1 MTRADR
7 SKTQD
12 TTPAPAETVAATP
25 AGRVVPRRTARSLD
39 DMQET
44 PSPLVDDQGR
54 LLEQA
59 LKTRSRRRRRSGSA
73 EEQPQG
79 NVRPAVGSGDAT
91 GAPAV
96 DALLFQVICES
107 GPGREVQI
115 PQQLDGCP
123 GLWNSQVSSGTVPV
137 GIGSLQDDADR
148 QESAVTADLIAARL
162 SELLNEHFEQLGA
175 ALQSQLAGG
184 LEQLLVAGVSAL
196 PARSAADL
204 QPVNSVKAAAT
215 PSAESV
221 VPRSAPR
228 EPVGAASRNL
238 SRSWEEIRQELFDE
252 VERKSEAG
260 YLADLPIELPTE
272 PAPPTGMRDA
282 VFSPEEG
289 GYVPADFSPSD
300 DLVLT
305 EIPQHGEL
313 EAMSADELRALLQQ
327 RESLMARL
335 IYRLRCREETRLN
348 LLTLDQLRT
357 MQRELPV
364 ELATLIESSVRRS
377 DNLTRLGELEL
388 AFERARLAREK
399 NNLQQSRQLM
409 DVLAKQLGFTVN
421 SDGTLV
427 RQAESQPRTG
437 SRRWLGKLGF
447 GQQVRE

>member
-1 MTRADR
+1 
-7 SKTQD
+7 
-12 TTPAPAETVAATP
+12 
-25 AGRVVPRRTARSLD
+25 
-39 DMQET
+39 
-44 PSPLVDDQGR
+44 
-54 LLEQA
+54 
-59 LKTRSRRRRRSGSA
+59 
-73 EEQPQG
+73 
-79 NVRPAVGSGDAT
+79 
-91 GAPAV
+91 
-96 DALLFQVICES
+96 
-107 GPGREVQI
+107 
-115 PQQLDGCP
+115 
-123 GLWNSQVSSGTVPV
+123 
-137 GIGSLQDDADR
+137 
-148 QESAVTADLIAARL
+148 
-162 SELLNEHFEQLGA
+162 
-175 ALQSQLAGG
+175 
-184 LEQLLVAGVSAL
+184 
-196 PARSAADL
+196 
-204 QPVNSVKAAAT
+204 
-215 PSAESV
+215 
-221 VPRSAPR
+221 
-228 EPVGAASRNL
+228 
-238 SRSWEEIRQELFDE
+238 
-252 VERKSEAG
+252 
-260 YLADLPIELPTE
+260 
-272 PAPPTGMRDA
+272 MRDA